1 MESRFT
7 REALFAQLHADLD
20 DLLGRVESLPAKV
33 AAVET
38 SMQTTTAALLAGGD
52 KYRAAVLA
60 LNDEAKEHLTQY
72 MRVEAGKATTAMTAD
87 IAAAMQSAASSAF
100 RSEASDKA
108 AALVVALSEATKEFG
123 RSKASRLG
131 QLVLACGLSSLI
143 TVGLSLVLLRGLHV
157 L

>member
-20 DLLGRVESLPAKV
+20 DLLGRVESLLPKV

-72 MRVEAGKATTAMTAD
+72 MRVEAGKAATDMTAD
-87 IAAAMQSAASSAF
+87 LAAAMQSAASTAF

-108 AALVVALSEATKEFG
+108 AGLVVALSEATKEFG

-131 QLVLACGLSSLI
+131 ELLLACGFSSLL
-143 TVGLSLVLLRGLHV
+143 TVGLSFALFRGLHI

>member
-87 IAAAMQSAASSAF
+87 LAAAMQSA
-100 RSEASDKA
+100 
-108 AALVVALSEATKEFG
+108 ALSEATKEFG

-131 QLVLACGLSSLI
+131 ELVLACGLSSLI
-143 TVGLSLVLLRGLHV
+143 TVGLSLALLRGLHG

>member
-20 DLLGRVESLPAKV
+20 DLLGRSSRCRQV

-72 MRVEAGKATTAMTAD
+72 MRVEAGKAP
-87 IAAAMQSAASSAF
+87 
-100 RSEASDKA
+100 RP
-108 AALVVALSEATKEFG
+108 
-123 RSKASRLG
+123 
-131 QLVLACGLSSLI
+131 
-143 TVGLSLVLLRGLHV
+143 
-157 L
+157 